1 MATVRGIGVAVIT
14 NKCGGFCAFTLS
26 ASRCS
31 TPNLCCSSTTIKPK
45 SLNSTFSPR
54 SAWVPIIIPAP
65 PVAASDKASLRA
77 AVFCEPVISVTCV
90 ALSELSKVPAR
101 ASGPKSFSKVRRCW
115 AAKTSVGARRAA
127 CPPLSTTANI
137 ARRATTVF
145 PEPTSPCNNRCMG
158 WGWAKS
164 PSISLITSS

>member
-14 NKCGGFCAFTLS
+14 NKCGGFCAFTLR

-54 SAWVPIIIPAP
+54 RACVPIIIPAA
-65 PVAASDKASLRA
+65 PVAANESASLRA
-77 AVFCEPVISVTCV
+77 GALCDPVISVSRV
-90 ALSELSKVPAR
+90 ALSALPSVPPSAN
-101 ASGPKSFSKVRRCW
+101 GPKSFSKVRTCC

-137 ARRATTVF
+137 ARSATTVF
-145 PEPTSPCNNRCMG
+145 PEPTSPCSKRCMG
-158 WGWAKS
+158 
-164 PSISLITSS
+164 